1 MTTMNRPE
9 VETYRR
15 QARQFLARSRE
26 YLTSRDLHQAS
37 EKGWGAAAHMAKAVA
52 AAHDWRY
59 DKHSDFIIVIN
70 SVGRLTGNERVRM
83 LRGIATDLQSQFY
96 ERDEFLNANDIAADV
111 ESVGEL
117 LDMLE
122 PLTT

>member
-15 QARQFLARSRE
+15 QARQFLERSRE
-26 YLTSRDLHQAS
+26 YVASGDLHQAS

-52 AAHDWRY
+52 NANDWRY
-59 DKHSDFIIVIN
+59 DKHSDFIIVMN
-70 SVGRLTGNERVRM
+70 NVRRLTGNERVRM
-83 LRGIATDLQSQFY
+83 LRGIATDLHSQFY
-96 ERDEFLNANDIAADV
+96 ERDEFLNSNDIAADV

-117 LDMLE
+117 LDILE